1 MLACIRAILVFRYQ
15 RGLIALAEAEFL
27 FVIGGIHLLKALLA
41 ESDLELVPLTMGVP
55 LHNEGPLAP
64 TKCFSHF
71 KGLRKA
77 AYRQLFF
84 KSSGSSFE
92 KILKLPFPFRYR
104 GSESGLMLL
113 SLLQNFCAMGL
124 RLCASQQTH
133 TQIIAFFLFLLDYI
147 PKVTFEETHRVVPQ
161 VHVAL
166 QESSSPP
173 AIIICQP
180 LASSKRRLVRGL
192 RQ

>member
-1 MLACIRAILVFRYQ
+1 MLACTRTILGSCYQ
-15 RGLIALAEAEFL
+15 CGLIALAEAEFL

-41 ESDLELVPLTMGVP
+41 ESDLELVPLTMGLP
-55 LHNEGPLAP
+55 LRNKGPLAP

-71 KGLRKA
+71 KGLWKA

-92 KILKLPFPFRYR
+92 KILKLPFPFRDR

-133 TQIIAFFLFLLDYI
+133 TQIIAFFLLLLDHI
-147 PKVTFEETHRVVPQ
+147 PKVAFEETHRVVPQ

-173 AIIICQP
+173 AIIIRQP
-180 LASSKRRLVRGL
+180 LTSSKRRFVRGL